1 MVEKFDDKF
10 TDFNTKRSKSV
21 RFINEKNILEI
32 PITSVADEA
41 DEAPPAEIEQV
52 NPPTN
57 PYPMD
62 SSPQVQLDND
72 DQPKILLETEL
83 QE

>member
-1 MVEKFDDKF
+1 MVEKDDNQF
-10 TDFNTKRSKSV
+10 TDLNSKRSKSV
-21 RFINEKNILEI
+21 RFKNELNILEI

-52 NPPTN
+52 NPPVD
-57 PYPMD
+57 PYPLS
-62 SSPQVQLDND
+62 SSPQDQLDKD
-72 DQPKILLETEL
+72 DQRKILLETEL